1 MKYQI
6 MIGMLFTLLAKR
18 KVSAGELAAKYGVSK
33 RSVYRYVDEMTVA
46 GIPIDLS
53 RGAQGGIYISDA
65 YKLPRGLFTRDEYA
79 RTVDAM
85 RAMNDAL
92 RDPDLT
98 NAIEKLTSLMKR
110 EKFDTS
116 LSGNI
121 LVDSGTW
128 GDERR
133 FADKLALIER
143 ATEERMALE
152 IDYTDRGGE
161 RTRRT
166 ILPHLLVY
174 KQNVWYVYAWC
185 RTREAFRLFKIG
197 RMRTVI
203 GTEET
208 FERIPFSRDDI
219 PLSFWT
225 DSEKQTE
232 ARFEI
237 SAEALPFAEE
247 WLGVENIYRREEKFY
262 ADVLLPDDESLPSKI
277 LSAGAGIRVLSPESL
292 VGRIKKETERLAR
305 SYGI

>member
-85 RAMNDAL
+85 RVMNDAL

-133 FADKLALIER
+133 FADKRALIER

-161 RTRRT
+161 RTQRT

>member
-85 RAMNDAL
+85 RVMNDAL

-128 GDERR
+128 GDER
-133 FADKLALIER
+133 
-143 ATEERMALE
+143 
-152 IDYTDRGGE
+152 
-161 RTRRT
+161 
-166 ILPHLLVY
+166 
-174 KQNVWYVYAWC
+174 
-185 RTREAFRLFKIG
+185 
-197 RMRTVI
+197 
-203 GTEET
+203 
-208 FERIPFSRDDI
+208 
-219 PLSFWT
+219 
-225 DSEKQTE
+225 
-232 ARFEI
+232 
-237 SAEALPFAEE
+237 
-247 WLGVENIYRREEKFY
+247 
-262 ADVLLPDDESLPSKI
+262 
-277 LSAGAGIRVLSPESL
+277 
-292 VGRIKKETERLAR
+292 
-305 SYGI
+305 

>member
-85 RAMNDAL
+85 RVMNDAL

-161 RTRRT
+161 RTQRT
-166 ILPHLLVY
+166 ILQHLLVY

-247 WLGVENIYRREEKFY
+247 WLGVENIYRREEKLY

>member
-85 RAMNDAL
+85 RVMNDAL
-92 RDPDLT
+92 RDRDLT

-247 WLGVENIYRREEKFY
+247 WLGVENIYRKEEKFY

>member
-85 RAMNDAL
+85 RVMNDAL

-161 RTRRT
+161 RTQRT

-292 VGRIKKETERLAR
+292 VGHIKKETERLAR